1 MAPAPLRLK
10 IGGVDASVVAEVNAS
25 FLVDIKKVGAEI
37 GKKIVVRAGVKM
49 LEREAAQQGL
59 KVLSGH
65 AARAVLKDLGPLAAA
80 FGVGWDLGEVLNAY
94 KVAPEAAGS
103 HRESQSR
110 PSRRRE
116 TNSSKPSLARRDG
129 RVAPCRAPRV
139 VPHGARPLSRS
150 GQRHHQQLGCT
161 RNQDPLRAEHGD
173 RTDEGQQRVDA
184 AEHRGPVDAG

>member
-1 MAPAPLRLK
+1 MAPAPFRLK

-116 TNSSKPSLARRDG
+116 TNSSKPLSTRLDG
-129 RVAPCRAPRV
+129 RVAPFRAPRS
-139 VPHGARPLSRS
+139 VPHRGQTPEPVRAASPPAAGLHPKPGSASGRARRS
-150 GQRHHQQLGCT
+150 NR
-161 RNQDPLRAEHGD
+161 RRAATG
-173 RTDEGQQRVDA
+173 
-184 AEHRGPVDAG
+184 